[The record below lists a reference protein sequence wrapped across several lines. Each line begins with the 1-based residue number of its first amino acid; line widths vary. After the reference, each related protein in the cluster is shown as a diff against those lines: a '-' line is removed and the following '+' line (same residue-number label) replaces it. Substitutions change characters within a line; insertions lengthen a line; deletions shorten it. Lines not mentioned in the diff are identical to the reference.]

1 MKPRDTYRYV
11 LRDGRDVVQYGISD
25 HPEVR
30 AYAHELDGKRFT
42 GVSIVGPP
50 VTRESAQ
57 DWERDMIEAYQR
69 SHGGK
74 KPRYNKV

>member
-1 MKPRDTYRYV
+1 MKPRDTFRYV
-11 LRDGRDVVQYGISD
+11 LRDGREVVQYGISD
-25 HPEVR
+25 HPEAR
-30 AYAHELDGKRFT
+30 AYSHEINGKRFT
-42 GVSIVGPP
+42 GMSVVGPA

-57 DWERDMIEAYQR
+57 GWERDMIEAYER